1 MTIRPRELLL
11 PADVPGTVAVAYV
24 KRAGEL
30 HFVGGW
36 PNDDAEGF
44 TEALLDH
51 WLVHGR
57 DDLIIVEQVTVVE
70 RFAAIGAELYSLR
83 KRIERLERRIKLN
96 ETR

>member
-11 PADVPGTVAVAYV
+11 PADVPGTVMVAYV
-24 KRAGEL
+24 RRAREL
-30 HFVGGW
+30 RFVGGW
-36 PNDDAEGF
+36 PNLDTEGF

-57 DDLIIVEQVTVVE
+57 DDLLIVEQLTVVE
-70 RFAAIGAELYSLR
+70 RFAAIGAELYSLQ
-83 KRIERLERRIKLN
+83 KRIEKLERMIKLN